1 MEMVLSVSRFLLD
14 AVESLFSPLS
24 LSYLCYRIHVATTT
38 ALGRYGPFRKADRKS
53 KDGAFDIKSF
63 IFSHDPSEWAFAV
76 QEKLFGREEQTIDI
90 TDDLTG
96 KTHDIAKSHVPM
108 YVNEVG
114 HNKTLVQN
122 VDALERHDRSIHY
135 YINIREPME
144 KGDTVEL
151 LTDYLDS
158 KY

>member
-1 MEMVLSVSRFLLD
+1 MFVQ
-14 AVESLFSPLS
+14 FSKS
-24 LSYLCYRIHVATTT
+24 HLCSWIRVANTA

-53 KDGAFDIKSF
+53 KDGLFDIKSF

-135 YINIREPME
+135 YINIRQPLE

-151 LTDYLDS
+151 LTDYLES
-158 KY
+158 KWFALACPF